1 MLNNVLVY
9 WVLAKLTR
17 GTSFDVTTQPNLR
30 YPQRASSGPVYT
42 TGPRKP
48 LVDNCP
54 EPRER
59 CVLVHRVP
67 LGVGWGHWHPPHH
80 CHVPHGTDGHEPGTH
95 GSRHPPQVP
104 KGCLSQPWPGRGPVS
119 TRQHLFLAGAW
130 GCRRVYSLLDG
141 NDCTM
146 HPMWPTWPVMSF
158 RAKFLLSPIF
168 FSSSLVVLEGATA
181 SVPPNGCRNKC
192 RGVRGI

>member
-1 MLNNVLVY
+1 MDLPGPGEEDVCILLGY
-9 WVLAKLTR
+9 WAKLTR

-30 YPQRASSGPVYT
+30 YPQRASSGPVCPT
-42 TGPRKP
+42 TPHKP

-59 CVLVHRVP
+59 CDPLHRVP

-104 KGCLSQPWPGRGPVS
+104 RGCLSQPWPGRGPVS
-119 TRQHLFLAGAW
+119 TRQHLFLAGAR
-130 GCRRVYSLLDG
+130 GAGGYIAYSTVITAP
-141 NDCTM
+141 CT
-146 HPMWPTWPVMSF
+146 
-158 RAKFLLSPIF
+158 
-168 FSSSLVVLEGATA
+168 ATC
-181 SVPPNGCRNKC
+181 PHGR
-192 RGVRGI
+192 